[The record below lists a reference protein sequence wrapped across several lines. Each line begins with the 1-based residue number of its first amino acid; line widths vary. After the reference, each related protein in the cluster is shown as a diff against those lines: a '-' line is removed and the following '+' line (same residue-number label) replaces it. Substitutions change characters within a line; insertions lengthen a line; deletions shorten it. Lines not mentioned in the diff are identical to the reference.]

1 MYLSTLWSM
10 WEMNYR
16 IFLFPLIW
24 LLQYVSLTFND
35 AVFCFNSFHFFFL
48 ILVYYFFF
56 LQKSKTCTKWPKI
69 SKILNGQTK
78 VENVY
83 FLSIFLFFS
92 TQCPVFR
99 VRLMKNKKESKNI
112 SGNIF
117 FRLISLFRFL
127 TSRVAKSKTRNT

>member
-1 MYLSTLWSM
+1 MYLSTTWSM

-16 IFLFPLIW
+16 IFLFTLIW

-48 ILVYYFFF
+48 FYYFF
-56 LQKSKTCTKWPKI
+56 LLEKNKTCTKWPKI
-69 SKILNGQTK
+69 SKVLNGQTK

-83 FLSIFLFFS
+83 FFFNFS
-92 TQCPVFR
+92 FFFPMQCPLFR

-117 FRLISLFRFL
+117 LRPISLFRFL